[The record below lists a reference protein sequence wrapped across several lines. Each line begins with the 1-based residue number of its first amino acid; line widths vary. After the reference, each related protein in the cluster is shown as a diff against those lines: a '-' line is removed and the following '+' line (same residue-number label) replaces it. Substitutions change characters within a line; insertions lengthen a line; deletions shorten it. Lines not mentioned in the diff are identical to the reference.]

1 MHQMFKAL
9 GEWYLGA
16 LKTGG
21 LPLVALL
28 MALESSIVPLPSEIV
43 IPPAA
48 HMAYTKQIEF
58 PLGITGIIIA
68 GTIGS
73 WFGATVMYWVSR
85 WAGRP
90 LVMKFGRFAM
100 ITPQK
105 VEGAERWASYY
116 GSMGIF
122 ISRLLPV
129 VRHLIGIPAGIVRM
143 DYKKFSLYTILGSG
157 IWCAVLCYVGIQM
170 GRDEALMQGQLHRIT
185 MWLAGAMVVMGGLYY
200 FFVHRHMKSG
210 GPPSTPKAE

>member
-1 MHQMFKAL
+1 MHHMFKAL

-21 LPLVALL
+21 LPLIALL

-48 HMAYTKQIEF
+48 HMAYTKKIEV
-58 PLGITGIIIA
+58 PLGITGIVIA

-73 WFGATVMYWVSR
+73 WLGATVMYWVSR

-90 LVMKFGRFAM
+90 LVMSFGRFFL

-105 VEGAERWASYY
+105 VEGAE
-116 GSMGIF
+116 
-122 ISRLLPV
+122 
-129 VRHLIGIPAGIVRM
+129 
-143 DYKKFSLYTILGSG
+143 
-157 IWCAVLCYVGIQM
+157 
-170 GRDEALMQGQLHRIT
+170 
-185 MWLAGAMVVMGGLYY
+185 
-200 FFVHRHMKSG
+200 
-210 GPPSTPKAE
+210 